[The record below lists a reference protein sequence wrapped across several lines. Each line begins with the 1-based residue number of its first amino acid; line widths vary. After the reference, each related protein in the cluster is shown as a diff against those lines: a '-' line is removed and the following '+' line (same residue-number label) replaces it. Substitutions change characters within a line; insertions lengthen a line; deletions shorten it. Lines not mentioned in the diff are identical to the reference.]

1 MIGWH
6 LQVKLACSPCFICA
20 DSSFIY
26 SSRRFIFWRLT
37 DFLRPVADR
46 QISDA
51 RAGYR
56 PKADAHRNRLESI
69 KGGKAAL
76 QFRRKQ
82 SISDSTKKLGSSRP
96 NGDASILGCA
106 ALEQREP
113 TTGSAR
119 FRESQF
125 RDFGDQLH
133 GGGTK
138 ALIRSIS
145 SSGVSVIWSAL
156 APCLVTPRIRPLPG
170 TVSTLTKP
178 CAVLSAVARSRSSMP
193 YLVTSCGMFF
203 TLDSCSFRPTG
214 TTSASTEVA
223 QGTTESLTLNFM
235 KPSNKLVH
243 GSIPSHVCCR
253 VGDW

>member
-82 SISDSTKKLGSSRP
+82 SISDSTK
-96 NGDASILGCA
+96 N
-106 ALEQREP
+106 LEAVGQ
-113 TTGSAR
+113 TGMQAFLAVR
-119 FRESQF
+119 
-125 RDFGDQLH
+125 L
-133 GGGTK
+133 
-138 ALIRSIS
+138 L
-145 SSGVSVIWSAL
+145 SSGSRRQG
-156 APCLVTPRIRPLPG
+156 APG
-170 TVSTLTKP
+170 FGKANS
-178 CAVLSAVARSRSSMP
+178 
-193 YLVTSCGMFF
+193 VTSE
-203 TLDSCSFRPTG
+203 
-214 TTSASTEVA
+214 TS
-223 QGTTESLTLNFM
+223 
-235 KPSNKLVH
+235 
-243 GSIPSHVCCR
+243 
-253 VGDW
+253 

>member
-1 MIGWH
+1 MEVDGLLETRCRPSDLRREGWVST
-6 LQVKLACSPCFICA
+6 Q
-20 DSSFIY
+20 
-26 SSRRFIFWRLT
+26 SRRT
-37 DFLRPVADR
+37 P
-46 QISDA
+46 
-51 RAGYR
+51 
-56 PKADAHRNRLESI
+56 ESLGI
-69 KGGKAAL
+69 H
-76 QFRRKQ
+76 QRWESCP
-82 SISDSTKKLGSSRP
+82 SISPEAVDQRQYQKLGSSRP
-96 NGDASILGCA
+96 NGDARILGCA

-156 APCLVTPRIRPLPG
+156 APCLVTPRIRSLPG

-178 CAVLSAVARSRSSMP
+178 CAVLSAMARSRSSMP

-243 GSIPSHVCCR
+243 RRIPRHVCRR